1 MLIPMVIEQT
11 GRGER
16 AYDIYSLLLK
26 NRIIFIGTPIDD
38 TIANLVIA
46 QLLYLQYEDSEKDI
60 TVYINSPG
68 GSITAGLAI
77 YDTIQYIKPPVATYC
92 LGMAA
97 SMGAFLLTAG
107 SKDKRHALPY
117 SRVLIHQPSIGH
129 MAGTAKDIEI
139 QAEEML
145 RMKRTMNEVMAFHTG
160 QSIERIEQDTDRDY
174 WMSAQQAVE
183 YGLVDHVVD
192 TKTAVSIQESLN
204 ASEEASETT
213 E

>member
-1 MLIPMVIEQT
+1 MLVPMVIEQT

-26 NRIIFIGTPIDD
+26 NRIVFIGMPIDD

-46 QLLYLQYEDSEKDI
+46 QLLYLQYEDAEKDI
-60 TVYINSPG
+60 KLYINSPG

-77 YDTIQYIKPPVATYC
+77 YDTMQFIQPDVETYC

-107 SKDKRHALPY
+107 GTGKRYALPY
-117 SRVLIHQPSIGH
+117 SRMLLHQPSIPH

-145 RMKRTMNEVMAFHTG
+145 RMKQTMNEIMAHHTG
-160 QSIERIEQDTDRDY
+160 QSVDKIEKDTDRDF
-174 WMSAQQAVE
+174 WMSPDQAVE
-183 YGLVDHVVD
+183 YGLVDHVVE
-192 TKTAVSIQESLN
+192 TAASRAIAESLN
-204 ASEEASETT
+204 GKSA
-213 E
+213 

>member
-46 QLLYLQYEDSEKDI
+46 QLLYLQYEDAEKDI

-77 YDTIQYIKPPVATYC
+77 YDTMQYIKPPVATYC

-107 SKDKRHALPY
+107 AKGKRFVLPY
-117 SRVLIHQPSIGH
+117 ARVLIHQPSIGH

-145 RMKRTMNEVMAFHTG
+145 RMKRTMNEVMAYHTG
-160 QSIERIEQDTDRDY
+160 QSVKKIEQDTDRDY
-174 WMSAQQAVE
+174 WMSASQAVE

-192 TKTAVSIQESLN
+192 TKTANSITGN
-204 ASEEASETT
+204 IGASADPEKTD
-213 E
+213 

>member
-46 QLLYLQYEDSEKDI
+46 QLLYLQYEDAERDI
-60 TVYINSPG
+60 TLYINSPG
-68 GSITAGLAI
+68 GGISAGLAI
-77 YDTIQYIKPPVATYC
+77 YDTMQYIKPPVQTYC

-97 SMGAFLLTAG
+97 SMGAFLLCAG
-107 SKDKRHALPY
+107 TKGKRYALPY
-117 SRVLIHQPSIGH
+117 SRVLIHQPSVSH

-145 RMKRTMNEVMAFHTG
+145 KMKRVMNEVMAHHTG
-160 QSIERIEQDTDRDY
+160 QPIEKIERDTDRDY
-174 WMSAQQAVE
+174 WMSANDAVE

-192 TKTAVSIQESLN
+192 TKTTQAIKASLR
-204 ASEEASETT
+204 ED
-213 E
+213 

>member
-1 MLIPMVIEQT
+1 MLVPMVIEQT

-46 QLLYLQYEDSEKDI
+46 QLLYLQYEDAEKDI
-60 TVYINSPG
+60 KIYINSPG
-68 GSITAGLAI
+68 GSITAGLAM
-77 YDTIQYIKPPVATYC
+77 YDTMQFIQPDVETYC
-92 LGMAA
+92 MGMAA

-107 SKDKRHALPY
+107 TKGKRYVLPF
-117 SRVLIHQPSIGH
+117 SRILIHQPSIPH

-145 RMKRTMNEVMAFHTG
+145 RMKRTMNEIMAHHAGVTVDK
-160 QSIERIEQDTDRDY
+160 IEQDTDRDY
-174 WMSAQQAVE
+174 WMSAQQAVD

-192 TKTAVSIQESLN
+192 TETSKAIAASLN
-204 ASEEASETT
+204 GNSDK
-213 E
+213 

>member
-1 MLIPMVIEQT
+1 MLVPMVIEQT

-26 NRIIFIGTPIDD
+26 NRIIFVGMPIDD
-38 TIANLVIA
+38 VIANLVIA
-46 QLLYLQYEDSEKDI
+46 QLLYLQYEDAEKDI
-60 TVYINSPG
+60 KVYINSPG

-77 YDTIQYIKPPVATYC
+77 YDTMQFIQPDVETYC
-92 LGMAA
+92 MGMAA

-107 SKDKRHALPY
+107 TKGKRYALPY
-117 SRVLIHQPSIGH
+117 SRIMIHQPSISH

-139 QAEEML
+139 EAEEML
-145 RMKRTMNEVMAFHTG
+145 RIKRTMNEIMSHHIG
-160 QSIERIEQDTDRDY
+160 RSIEDIEHDTDRNY

-192 TKTAVSIQESLN
+192 TESSKAIAESLN
-204 ASEEASETT
+204 GNSE
-213 E
+213 

>member
-46 QLLYLQYEDSEKDI
+46 QLLYLQYEDTEKDI
-60 TVYINSPG
+60 TIYINSPG
-68 GSITAGLAI
+68 GSISAGLAI
-77 YDTIQYIKPPVATYC
+77 YDTIQYIKPSVSTYC

-97 SMGAFLLTAG
+97 SMGAFLLAAG
-107 SKDKRHALPY
+107 TKGKRYVLPY
-117 SRVLIHQPSIGH
+117 SRILIHQPSIPH
-129 MAGTAKDIEI
+129 MAGTARDIEI

-145 RMKRTMNEVMAFHTG
+145 RMKHIMNEVIAYHTG
-160 QSIERIEQDTDRDY
+160 QTIKKIEQDTDRDY
-174 WMSAQQAVE
+174 WMSAAQAVE

-192 TKTAVSIQESLN
+192 TKTAQAITAYTKSQ
-204 ASEEASETT
+204 
-213 E
+213 

>member
-46 QLLYLQYEDSEKDI
+46 QLLYLQYEDAEKDI

-77 YDTIQYIKPPVATYC
+77 YDTMQYIKPPVATYC

-117 SRVLIHQPSIGH
+117 ARVLIHQPSIGH
-129 MAGTAKDIEI
+129 MAGTAKDSEI

-204 ASEEASETT
+204 APEAKSDTT

>member
-1 MLIPMVIEQT
+1 MLVPMVIEQT

-26 NRIIFIGTPIDD
+26 NRIIFIGSPIDD
-38 TIANLVIA
+38 VIANLVIA
-46 QLLYLQYEDSEKDI
+46 QLLYLQYEDAEKDI
-60 TVYINSPG
+60 KVYINSPG

-77 YDTIQYIKPPVATYC
+77 YDTMQFIQPDVETYC
-92 LGMAA
+92 MGMAA

-107 SKDKRHALPY
+107 TKGKRYVLPY
-117 SRVLIHQPSIGH
+117 SRIMIHQPSISH

-139 QAEEML
+139 EAEEML
-145 RMKRTMNEVMAFHTG
+145 RIKRTMNEIMSHHIG
-160 QSIERIEQDTDRDY
+160 KSIEDIEHDTDRNY

-192 TKTAVSIQESLN
+192 TVTSKAMAESLN
-204 ASEEASETT
+204 GNT